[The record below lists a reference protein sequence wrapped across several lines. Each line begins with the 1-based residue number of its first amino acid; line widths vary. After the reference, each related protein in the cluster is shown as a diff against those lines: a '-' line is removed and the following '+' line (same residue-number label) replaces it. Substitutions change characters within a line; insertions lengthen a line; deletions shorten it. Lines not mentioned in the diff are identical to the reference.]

1 MGKIIKNLMSAVLC
15 IAIIFSTFGIY
26 GFAARK
32 FTVYKAQIVSSKVYA
47 RSKPDLKSK
56 INKTYYKGNIVEI
69 TGQTGKYLK
78 TKYGYIYASYAK
90 RYNPP
95 APKPKDKY
103 VRMLN
108 DTPLMLEPNGNIDE
122 RVAVKGKVFKVLE
135 EKGDFYKVKLGK
147 INGYI
152 PRTNGEILKED
163 YVNKITLGWNEINYR
178 FKNEEQYKSSDSYIS
193 KSSYLTGLDAISPTW
208 FSIGGDGSKPETIAL
223 MEIGDIEYVKMAHKN
238 GYEVW
243 PRLYDYDAQRCSIMF
258 KNEDVRK
265 RIIDEIVNFSIKYN
279 LDGINVDI
287 EGIGSI
293 PENKD
298 GFTLFVGELSKRL
311 KEIGLT
317 VSVDV
322 TKIVPSS
329 RYSNFY
335 DRPAL
340 AKAADYLIFMG
351 YDETSMSLKSWGPCA
366 SFKWVESG
374 IKDMIA
380 QGVPA
385 EKLILGVP
393 FYMTDYAY
401 IDIKEPFV
409 EDTVYILK
417 DTPIYTEPLKDDSKR
432 IGNSLVSQSFKYVEL
447 TNDKQWYKIE
457 YKNGTEN
464 ITAYVHNDDSVM
476 VRENTLI
483 AGYDKP
489 NIKTVADRMK
499 NYQVTFIDDG
509 KVSGQKIIEYTMD
522 NLKHRTWLED
532 KESMSGRMDMV
543 NKYGLAGMGGWRL
556 YGETSEIWDVIK
568 LKLKK

>member
-1 MGKIIKNLMSAVLC
+1 MGKSFKNFMTIVLC
-15 IAIIFSTFGIY
+15 VVISLSTVGIS
-26 GFAARK
+26 GFAAGK
-32 FTVYKAQIVSSKVYA
+32 FVIYKAQIVSSKVYA

-108 DTPLMLEPNGNIDE
+108 DAPLMLEPNGNIDE

-135 EKGDFYKVKLGK
+135 EKGDFYKVKLGR
-147 INGYI
+147 IYGYI
-152 PRTNGEILKED
+152 PKANGEILKED
-163 YVNKITLGWNEINYR
+163 YAYKVTLGWIEMNYR
-178 FKNEEQYKSSDSYIS
+178 SHNKKQYESSDSYML
-193 KSSYLTGLDAISPTW
+193 KSSYSTGIDVMSPKW
-208 FSIGGDGSKPETIAL
+208 FFINGDGDKSESINL
-223 MEIGDIEYVKMAHKN
+223 REIGDVKYANVAHKN

-243 PRLYDYDAQRCSIMF
+243 PVLFDDDAQRCSAIF
-258 KNEDVRK
+258 KNEETRK
-265 RIIDEIVNFSIKYN
+265 RIIDDIVYYSKEYN
-279 LDGINVDI
+279 IDGINIDI
-287 EGIGSI
+287 EDMGSI
-293 PENKD
+293 LENKD
-298 GFTLFVGELSKRL
+298 GFTLFVGELSKSL

-322 TKIVPSS
+322 LKIDKTSTNS
-329 RYSNFY
+329 IFY

-340 AKAADYLIFMG
+340 SKVCDYLIFMG
-351 YDETSMSLKSWGPCA
+351 YDETMMSLKSWGPCA

-393 FYMTDYAY
+393 FFMNDYAY
-401 IDIKEPFV
+401 IDIKEPFA

-417 DTPIYTEPLKDDSKR
+417 NTSIYTEPVRDDSKKVCD
-432 IGNSLVSQSFKYVEL
+432 SLASQSFKYVEL
-447 TNDKQWYKIE
+447 TNDKQWYKIK
-457 YKNGTEN
+457 YKNGIET

-476 VRENTLI
+476 VRGNTLI
-483 AGYDKP
+483 AGWNKLD
-489 NIKTVADRMK
+489 IKTVADRMK
-499 NYQVTFIDDG
+499 NCQVTFIDDG

-522 NLKHRTWLED
+522 DLRHRTWLED
-532 KESMSGRMDMV
+532 RESMSGRMDMV
-543 NKYGLAGMGGWRL
+543 NKYGLAGMGAWRL